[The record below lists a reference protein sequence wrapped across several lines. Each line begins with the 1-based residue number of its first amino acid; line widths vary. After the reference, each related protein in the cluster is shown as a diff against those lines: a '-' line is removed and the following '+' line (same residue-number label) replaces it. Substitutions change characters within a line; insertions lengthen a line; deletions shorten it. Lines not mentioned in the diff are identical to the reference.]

1 MIARY
6 PGYQEIAQGLFIFSS
21 SRDWG
26 QGGRLGGQGSNFSS
40 HTSHTPHTY
49 LT

>member
-21 SRDWG
+21 SRSWREG
-26 QGGRLGGQGSNFSS
+26 SVGGVLLRNQPLQIRSQR
-40 HTSHTPHTY
+40 
-49 LT
+49 

>member
-1 MIARY
+1 MIARHQR
-6 PGYQEIAQGLFIFSS
+6 YQEIAQGLFIFSS

-26 QGGRLGGQGSNFSS
+26 QGGQQSNFS
-40 HTSHTPHTY
+40 SHTPHTY

>member
-6 PGYQEIAQGLFIFSS
+6 QRYQEIAQGLFIFSS

-26 QGGRLGGQGSNFSS
+26 SGIGGKRE
-40 HTSHTPHTY
+40 
-49 LT
+49 LTWYSFA